1 MRNCDKTHLLIEK
14 FIVVVFL
21 FVSLLCAENLAS
33 GIASDD
39 SLSQLDLVDVDLRL
53 YRNEDQVCGPVAVCA
68 ALTVVGAP
76 QPYADVRA
84 SIPVTDQGSSLED
97 CKKYLETHCS
107 RVMQVKATHEYIQRF
122 LAENEDSA
130 AIIHENQN
138 HWACISG
145 DKNYNV
151 RVFRYPGWE
160 LWKHT
165 TNEGEFVY
173 ALLISN
179 HSGDV
184 QLPKQ
189 YDYLTLSL
197 LVSLALLAVVNFRF
211 LMQKTGS

>member
-1 MRNCDKTHLLIEK
+1 MRAHPLINQ
-14 FIVVVFL
+14 FVVV
-21 FVSLLCAENLAS
+21 LALVISVVCTEHLTS
-33 GIASDD
+33 GMASDNGFG
-39 SLSQLDLVDVDLRL
+39 QLDLVDVDLRL

-107 RVMQVKATHEYIQRF
+107 SVLQVKATHEYIRRF

-130 AIIHENQN
+130 AVIHENNN

-145 DKNYNV
+145 DKSHNV
-151 RVFRYPGWE
+151 MVFRYPVWE
-160 LWKHT
+160 LWQP
-165 TNEGEFVY
+165 GSDRGGFVY
-173 ALLISN
+173 ALLVSN
-179 HSGDV
+179 HPGDV
-184 QLPKQ
+184 QLPKP

-197 LVSLALLAVVNFRF
+197 LGSLALLSVVNVWF
-211 LMQKTGS
+211 LINKTGS